1 MSARVRVNASMGDQ
15 EGVGLLSAAT
25 VASLSRGA
33 AARIGII
40 AGGLR
45 QGARLVRKEA
55 MAIGALTAT
64 VSGAWAE
71 FLAHDRGRDSGC

>member
-1 MSARVRVNASMGDQ
+1 MG
-15 EGVGLLSAAT
+15 GGGIVLSATT

-33 AARIGII
+33 TARVGIV
-40 AGGLR
+40 AGGVR
-45 QGARLVRKEA
+45 QRARLVREEA

-64 VSGAWAE
+64 VSLAWAE